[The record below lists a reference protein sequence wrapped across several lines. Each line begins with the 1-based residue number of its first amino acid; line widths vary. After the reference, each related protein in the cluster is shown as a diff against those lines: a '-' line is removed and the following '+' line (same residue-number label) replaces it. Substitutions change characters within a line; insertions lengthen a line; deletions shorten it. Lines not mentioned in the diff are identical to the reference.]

1 MKKLFIIIFVLCA
14 LISFSQETLQVYK
27 IKSGPYNQYTE
38 TFNLQT
44 RESGMR
50 IFLDKSVVR
59 ITDEARSVYIV
70 NNSILREDN
79 DNSFVMQ
86 WDAIDEKA
94 RKCSMFMIYDRI
106 KNEKIITIVYT
117 DYVFHYYY
125 Y

>member
-1 MKKLFIIIFVLCA
+1 
-14 LISFSQETLQVYK
+14 
-27 IKSGPYNQYTE
+27 
-38 TFNLQT
+38 
-44 RESGMR
+44 MR